1 MPSVVTFDDAPPGYA
16 DALSFDLAAWP
27 HVLADRSLS
36 TGRHIVLA
44 DPDGPHRIWLRT
56 AMPDRVLAYVIVRD
70 AAIDLR
76 IAAMRRLDRRLAGE
90 RPMPVPAGFQPSTF
104 QRHRL
109 GLLLDILDA
118 FDTRERGTI
127 TTYEI
132 ASRLI
137 YRGMTIGHGDDWK
150 TSSQRRRT
158 QRLIEEAFAL
168 MEGDYLKLLNPDPA
182 GATKVTRSK

>member
-1 MPSVVTFDDAPPGYA
+1 MLGDV
-16 DALSFDLAAWP
+16 
-27 HVLADRSLS
+27 
-36 TGRHIVLA
+36 
-44 DPDGPHRIWLRT
+44 DGAHRIWLRAT
-56 AMPDRVLAYVIVRD
+56 APEGALAYVVVRD

-76 IAAMRRLDRRLAGE
+76 IAAMRRLDRRFAGAG
-90 RPMPVPAGFQPSTF
+90 PMRMPPGFHPSDF

-118 FDTRERGTI
+118 FETRGQGSV

-158 QRLIEEAFAL
+158 RRLIDEAFAL
-168 MEGDYLKLLNPDPA
+168 MEGGYLKLLGP
-182 GATKVTRSK
+182 